1 MEIVL
6 LNIGNAM
13 PNFSARD
20 LKAIRVSAERMV
32 RVANDSLAIANTS
45 RNLATR
51 ASRTNV
57 VRVNIQRLKELSV
70 EYPFLHLT
78 SLTDFEASVRKVEQ
92 DTAAMAASGKSEM
105 QPRKSK
111 PKRRAD
117 PFLDLSLSEQCA
129 LLEIP
134 LDVIR
139 FQRCNREWMF
149 KASTFN
155 KPEPA
160 AFAYF
165 KDQGFTGT
173 YCEGAAPLMIMKCA
187 CLDYLEEINTLSGR
201 SDACTR
207 YFEAQ
212 CAIHS
217 HLAHR
222 IVAKIET
229 STEAMV
235 RVNFREVASQPH
247 YDVLYP
253 TMEENALAAIWRAM
267 SPLRLAQLARFIL
280 QEPGFRAGWPDLT
293 LARGDELRFVEVKT
307 TDRLHSS
314 QKSVI
319 SEVLKPW
326 GASVSVL
333 QMKASG

>member
-1 MEIVL
+1 MV
-6 LNIGNAM
+6 NAVR
-13 PNFSARD
+13 NFSTRD
-20 LKAIRVSAERMV
+20 VDSIRKSAERMV

-51 ASRTNV
+51 ASRANV
-57 VRVNIQRLKELSV
+57 VKVNIQRLKELSA

-78 SLTDFEASVRKVEQ
+78 SLADFEANVRKVEQ
-92 DTAAMAASGKSEM
+92 DTAAMAASGKNEKK
-105 QPRKSK
+105 PRKSK
-111 PKRRAD
+111 PKHRVD
-117 PFLDLSLSEQCA
+117 PFLDLSLSKQCA
-129 LLEIP
+129 FLEIP
-134 LDVIR
+134 LETVS

-149 KASTFN
+149 KSSTFN

-160 AFAYF
+160 AYAYF

-173 YCEGAAPLMIMKCA
+173 YCEGAAPLMLMKCA
-187 CLDYLEEINTLSGR
+187 CLDYLEEINTLNGR
-201 SDACTR
+201 RDACTR

-212 CAIHS
+212 CVIHS

-235 RVNFREVASQPH
+235 RANFQEVASQPH
-247 YDVLYP
+247 YNVLYP
-253 TMEENALAAIWRAM
+253 PMDENALAAIWRAI
-267 SPLRLAQLARFIL
+267 SPLRLAQLTRFIL
-280 QEPGFRAGWPDLT
+280 QNPGFRAGWPDLT
-293 LARGDELRFVEVKT
+293 LARGGELRFVEIKT

-314 QKSVI
+314 QKNVI
-319 SEVLKPW
+319 GEVLKPW

-333 QMKASG
+333 QMKASD